1 MGRASSLICSETLS
15 SSSTRAAA
23 SAESSSDTRRSVRLA
38 ASHSQLMSRVAGT
51 WATTTRTADPIA
63 TSLTTTTRALALP
76 TTRPVSSLLTLRTL
90 DEGLASQAW
99 TTTSTTTSTTVAT
112 TEATTTTVAATSGT
126 ATVTTT
132 ITMVSTTPHR
142 NSG

>member
-51 WATTTRTADPIA
+51 LTTTTRTADPIA

-76 TTRPVSSLLTLRTL
+76 TTRPASSLLTLRTL
-90 DEGLASQAW
+90 DEGSASQAW
-99 TTTSTTTSTTVAT
+99 TTTSTT
-112 TEATTTTVAATSGT
+112 TTTTVAATSGT

-142 NSG
+142 NSEVHPC